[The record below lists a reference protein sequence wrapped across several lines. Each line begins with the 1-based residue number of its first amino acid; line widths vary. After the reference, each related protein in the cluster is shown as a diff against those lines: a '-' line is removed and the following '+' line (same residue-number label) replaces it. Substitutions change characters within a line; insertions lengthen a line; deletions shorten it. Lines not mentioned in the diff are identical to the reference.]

1 MFWDGLL
8 LKSLLR
14 IQTEIFYSFQ
24 TFVFTFLDAYIKLV
38 QAYKIIFL
46 DVGDVVVLEVNDQG
60 VFSDLLGHGDLTC

>member
-24 TFVFTFLDAYIKLV
+24 TLVFTFLDAYIKLV

-60 VFSDLLGHGDLTC
+60 VFSDLLGDGDLTC